1 MSLVYSD
8 CLPAC
13 ILSYSAWAD
22 TLSYVAPPPPLL
34 PLTGDWGK
42 SVQDVLSQWNKAVQQ
57 SKGLQSIRVYWRAH
71 NETHSVMTQIVGW
84 RSSHILQHLWVP
96 EWRVCVKFI
105 YISGGWNMKE
115 WLALNCI
122 EHQHKILNNWC
133 RYAICYCLNSINMCS
148 CLGVNGNES
157 WCRRRYCLKCITSV
171 SHSTHSL
178 NILNENQHHVQ
189 MMLVVSIFD
198 SMAIPLQEQ
207 NRLSTIYKLLT
218 QPPCTVTLLIKY
230 HNQQT

>member
-13 ILSYSAWAD
+13 ILSYSARAD

-57 SKGLQSIRVYWRAH
+57 SKGLQSIQVYWRAH

-84 RSSHILQHLWVP
+84 WSSHILQHYIGAW
-96 EWRVCVKFI
+96 VCVNGNTLKEFI
-105 YISGGWNMKE
+105 YISGGWKTKE

-122 EHQHKILNNWC
+122 EHQHNLLDNW
-133 RYAICYCLNSINMCS
+133 
-148 CLGVNGNES
+148 EHP
-157 WCRRRYCLKCITSV
+157 WD
-171 SHSTHSL
+171 
-178 NILNENQHHVQ
+178 
-189 MMLVVSIFD
+189 ML
-198 SMAIPLQEQ
+198 
-207 NRLSTIYKLLT
+207 LLE
-218 QPPCTVTLLIKY
+218 
-230 HNQQT
+230 